1 MKETLAQHAGLAWA
15 LAGALA
21 ALVLLLVLGVRQRR
35 RKRAAKARHAQEP
48 RLARA
53 APPPALDA
61 AALTT
66 AVHEAE
72 TRGEREKLPGL
83 YLSLAH
89 CRIEAG
95 RTVDAE
101 DLLRKSIRGAASL
114 EHKETHARAR
124 LALGDLA
131 QRSGDLTSA
140 CEHWQIARALF
151 FELKQ
156 GRDHDA
162 VETRMRRN
170 GCPTDWVLT
179 DF

>member
-21 ALVLLLVLGVRQRR
+21 ALVLLLAFAVRQRS
-35 RKRAAKARHAQEP
+35 RKRAAKARAQEP
-48 RLARA
+48 RLRVA

-61 AALTT
+61 AALTA

-95 RTVDAE
+95 RTADAE

-114 EHKETHARAR
+114 EHKEIHARAR

-131 QRSGDLTSA
+131 HAVGDLTTA

-162 VETRMRRN
+162 AESRMRRN